1 MRNEARAVEAFTG
14 SGIAKVILASRVAVL
29 LFAAF
34 GLAACAHVDP
44 EPAFHDV
51 ADAVSARTGQSPRW
65 ARTDDAARKSDEAS
79 RALLQDGLTV
89 DEAVGIAL
97 VHNPSLQATFAEIG
111 ISQADLAQSGLI
123 ANPTLSGFV
132 RFATPGSGTNTE
144 VSVVED
150 WLSIFL
156 LPLRKRLGEAQLE
169 QTKLLVADRVTQLVA
184 DVKIAY
190 HTVEAREHLAKR
202 LRLIV
207 ELNKIGE
214 EFAQRQLE
222 AGTIGEL
229 DLVNQQALLSQSK
242 VELALTESAA
252 RRDREALNRLLGLW
266 GRDTAWSIPDGIPE
280 IPPVELPLE
289 GLESLAMLQ
298 RQDLRAA
305 RWGVDLI
312 GRALAIKKKT
322 RFFPIGIEIGVE
334 TERDLGGQRVTG
346 LNLAVQLPIFD
357 TGKASIA
364 RLESERLRAMR
375 QLEAVAVDARSEVRE
390 FRDLMVASRELAE
403 FYRSVLL
410 PQRSRALDLTL
421 LHYNM
426 MLKGNYDLLFA
437 KQRQVEVE
445 TAYIGTWRD
454 YWIARAKLERALG
467 GRLPG
472 ADGETVEAANQE
484 APR

>member
-1 MRNEARAVEAFTG
+1 MAG
-14 SGIAKVILASRVAVL
+14 C
-29 LFAAF
+29 
-34 GLAACAHVDP
+34 GLVACAHVNP
-44 EPAFHDV
+44 EPAFRDV
-51 ADAVSARTGQSPRW
+51 SDQVSTRTGQSPRW
-65 ARTDDAARKSDEAS
+65 ARSDDALREADEAA
-79 RALLQDGLTV
+79 RALLRDGLTV
-89 DEAVGIAL
+89 DDAVGVAL
-97 VHNPSLQATFAEIG
+97 VHNPSLQATFAGIG

-132 RFATPGSGTNTE
+132 RFATPGTGTNTE
-144 VSVVED
+144 VSIAED

-184 DVKIAY
+184 DVRIAY

-207 ELNKIGE
+207 ELNRIGE
-214 EFAQRQLE
+214 EFARRQLE

-242 VELALTESAA
+242 VELALTETAA

-266 GRDTAWSIPDGIPE
+266 GQDTAWSIPDEIPE
-280 IPPVELPLE
+280 IPKEEIPLD
-289 GLESLAMLQ
+289 GLETLAMNQ

-322 RFFPIGIEIGVE
+322 RFFPIGINVGVE

-346 LNLAVQLPIFD
+346 PNFSVQLPIFD

-364 RLESERLRAMR
+364 RLESERLRAVR
-375 QLEAVAVDARSEVRE
+375 QLDEVAVDARSEVRE

-437 KQRQVEVE
+437 KQQQVEVE
-445 TAYIGTWRD
+445 KAYVEAGRD
-454 YWIARAKLERALG
+454 YWIARAQLERAVG
-467 GRLPG
+467 GRLPAADRDAAKASG
-472 ADGETVEAANQE
+472 AEAS
-484 APR
+484 R

>member
-1 MRNEARAVEAFTG
+1 MRNEARAGQAVAGFR
-14 SGIAKVILASRVAVL
+14 IAKMTFASRGAVGLVAAL
-29 LFAAF
+29 
-34 GLAACAHVDP
+34 GLAACAQVNPDH
-44 EPAFHDV
+44 AFHE
-51 ADAVSARTGQSPRW
+51 VSDEVSSRTGQSPRW
-65 ARTDDAARKSDEAS
+65 ARTDDATREADEAS
-79 RALLQDGLTV
+79 RALLRDGLTV
-89 DEAVGIAL
+89 DEAVGVAL
-97 VHNPSLQATFAEIG
+97 IRNPSLQATFAEIG

-144 VSVVED
+144 VSIVED

-156 LPLRKRLGEAQLE
+156 LPLRKKLGEAQLE

-184 DVKIAY
+184 DVRIAY

-207 ELNKIGE
+207 ELNRIAV
-214 EFAQRQLE
+214 EFAGRQLE

-252 RRDREALNRLLGLW
+252 RRDREALNRFLGLW
-266 GRDTAWSIPDGIPE
+266 GQDTAWSIPDEIPE
-280 IPPVELPLE
+280 IPREEMPLD
-289 GLESLAMLQ
+289 GLEALAMNQ

-312 GRALAIKKKT
+312 GRALSIKKKT
-322 RFFPIGIEIGVE
+322 RFFPIGINVGVE
-334 TERDLGGQRVTG
+334 TERDLGGERVTG
-346 LNLAVQLPIFD
+346 PNFEVQLPIFD

-375 QLEAVAVDARSEVRE
+375 QLDTVAVDARSEVRE

-437 KQRQVEVE
+437 KQQQVEVE
-445 TAYIGTWRD
+445 KAYVEAWRD
-454 YWIARAKLERALG
+454 YWIARAQLERAVG
-467 GRLPG
+467 GKLPT
-472 ADGETVEAANQE
+472 ADREAVTPPSEETSQ
-484 APR
+484 